1 MLSASFGVLRLVMLR
16 KWCRKAGVLLSRA
29 MDPAEAEAIRVIG
42 SRWHSSVMQFT
53 VGNPGQVQD
62 EKE

>member
-1 MLSASFGVLRLVMLR
+1 MLR
-16 KWCRKAGVLLSRA
+16 KWCRKAEGVLLSKA

-42 SRWHSSVMQFT
+42 SSWRSSVMWFS
-53 VGNPGQVQD
+53 VGNPGQVPD

>member
-1 MLSASFGVLRLVMLR
+1 MLR